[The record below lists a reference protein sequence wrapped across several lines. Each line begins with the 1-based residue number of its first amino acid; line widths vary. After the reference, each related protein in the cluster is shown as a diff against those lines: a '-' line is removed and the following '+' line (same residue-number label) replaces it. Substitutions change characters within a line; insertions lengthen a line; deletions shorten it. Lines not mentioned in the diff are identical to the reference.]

1 MDCKPDWKL
10 VLEYLK
16 VLLSWPVLVAFI
28 LFLFRKELRS
38 LLDRIKKLDAF
49 GISAEL
55 AERLASEAKPS
66 PQVDAKAAPD
76 IQLSVSTGGYYTDY
90 HAVFLVVGITN
101 RTDKLDQIVSWKLI
115 FPSLNIELEPT
126 AAPHNLV
133 GGVPWWSSPL
143 VELPPNR
150 FIQGS
155 LFFRGKGTL
164 ADGLPEEPLQRRC
177 TVRSSPR
184 KLRFTGWQRC
194 SPGPSQR
201 DGALIRLGPAVLQVH
216 LSEHVLVAER

>member
-1 MDCKPDWKL
+1 MNWKL

-16 VLLSWPVLVAFI
+16 VLLSWPVAVAFI

-55 AERLASEAKPS
+55 GEQLVSEAKPT
-66 PQVDAKAAPD
+66 PQADAQAASEID
-76 IQLSVSTGGYYTDY
+76 LSVSTGGYSNDY
-90 HAVFLVVGITN
+90 HAIFLVVGITN
-101 RTDKLDQIVSWKLI
+101 RTDKPDQVISWRLS

-133 GGVPWWSSPL
+133 GGVPWWPSPL
-143 VELPPNR
+143 VELPPNK

-155 LFFRGKGTL
+155 LFFRGKGPL
-164 ADGLPEEPLQRRC
+164 AESLPDEPLHGR
-177 TVRSSPR
+177 
-184 KLRFTGWQRC
+184 
-194 SPGPSQR
+194 
-201 DGALIRLGPAVLQVH
+201 I
-216 LSEHVLVAER
+216 VAETLHRKKLSQEVEVYRLATLQAKAKSP